1 LPGFKPTRY
10 PSFVGFSDTIQT
22 HLLNYRLMANFS
34 GKAEL
39 RQRMLAELILLSPKE
54 REAKSLRI
62 CEQLQGILADAVVSL
77 FAPARNEPDID
88 LLWQSR
94 SSSSRNWLYPRCE
107 ASNLVFCHVESI
119 AELAPGRFGIREPK
133 GPIFPDPPSIVLV
146 PGLAFDF
153 QGRRL
158 GRGAGYYD
166 RFLAMLPPT
175 TRKIGV
181 CFSFQ
186 VLTDIPIEQHDQRV
200 DTIVH
205 A

>member
-1 LPGFKPTRY
+1 
-10 PSFVGFSDTIQT
+10 
-22 HLLNYRLMANFS
+22 MANFS
-34 GKAEL
+34 GKEEL

-62 CEQLQGILADAVVSL
+62 CEQLQRILADSVVSL
-77 FAPARNEPDID
+77 FAPARNEPNID

-94 SSSSRNWLYPRCE
+94 ASSQNWLYPRSE
-107 ASNLVFCHVESI
+107 ASNLVFCHVESL
-119 AELAPGRFGIREPK
+119 AELVPGRFGIREPK
-133 GPIFPDPPSIVLV
+133 GPTFPDPPTIALV

-158 GRGAGYYD
+158 GRGGGYYD
-166 RFLAMLPPT
+166 RFLAILPPT

-186 VLTDIPIEQHDQRV
+186 ILTDIPIEPHDQRV
-200 DTIVH
+200 DTLVH